1 MKTLSALV
9 CSLILAGSLTAA
21 QASASDEYT
30 FTPPYF
36 QPEIGGQVFQYFLP
50 AADGF
55 AASVNLQIQPFDG
68 DMSDY
73 IELSEDQFEQ
83 MNFNVL
89 TAERSG
95 DEILYEYTGNLHG
108 ADFHWYSRVLKVNS
122 LFYVVT
128 ATALEERW
136 DVERDQLIDSVHS
149 FALPQ

>member
-1 MKTLSALV
+1 MKKLSAFVLSV
-9 CSLILAGSLTAA
+9 MLASPLA
-21 QASASDEYT
+21 ASATDDYT

-36 QPEIGGQVFQYFLP
+36 QPEIGGQVFHYFLP

-68 DMSDY
+68 DIDAY

-83 MNFNVL
+83 MNFAVL
-89 TAERSG
+89 TAERS
-95 DEILYEYTGNLHG
+95 DNEILYEYAGSLQG
-108 ADFHWYSRVLKVNS
+108 QDFHWYSRVIKQGS

-128 ATALEERW
+128 ATALEHRW

-149 FALPQ
+149 FALSD